1 MSRLEGGVVLVTGGG
16 GGLGEAICYAL
27 GAAGALV
34 VAADVRKEAAERT
47 AENLE
52 AAGGKALGIALDVAD
67 ERSAARVVDAA
78 LELLDGPRVG

>member
-1 MSRLEGGVVLVTGGG
+1 M
-16 GGLGEAICYAL
+16 
-27 GAAGALV
+27 

-78 LELLDGPRVG
+78 LELLGGPRVG